1 MKRLF
6 GGKKKHRQSDE
17 MSLQVTSMADIFT
30 ILLVFLL
37 KGYATSAVTVSPS
50 KDVRIPA
57 ADGAVLNTEAL
68 QVEISESAIL
78 VANEKVASLKNYR
91 FEGDVKAGSGGL
103 LAALE
108 KEKKRRTLISQA
120 NDSVKDDGKVI
131 IVSDEKVPYGTLKA
145 VLNSTAIHGYTDVK
159 LAVMKD

>member
-6 GGKKKHRQSDE
+6 GGKKKHRPSDE

-37 KGYATSAVTVSPS
+37 KGYATNAVTVLPS
-50 KDVRIPA
+50 QGVRIPA
-57 ADGAVLNTEAL
+57 ANGVALNTEAL
-68 QVEISESAIL
+68 QIEISESAIL
-78 VANEKVASLKNYR
+78 VANEKVSTLKNYR
-91 FEGDVKAGSGGL
+91 FAGDVKNSGL
-103 LAALE
+103 LAALD

-120 NDSVKDDGKVI
+120 NDAVKDDGKVI

-159 LAVMKD
+159 LAVIKDE